1 MNASRGTQRF
11 CKVRAP
17 SNDWRA
23 VGLVRGPQA
32 LPIQQAPR
40 EPRKSRSEYLWFL
53 YAPERRAPHR
63 AAWLCI
69 FTSFDCFFSF
79 LQINNQTQSR
89 KQLKLIKDCPRLS
102 KTIKTIKTQSR
113 TAQDDRKPSKLRQE
127 LPRLIVAFVHE
138 YEENRSNCPSAYFN
152 VCEMGSLLHLC
163 PSYRAMFVPF
173 ENEAEGWA
181 SSVNTPMEKSRIEWI
196 EMPDTLIAMHEIMQ
210 PVNKQGRAVD
220 RLFLFNN

>member
-1 MNASRGTQRF
+1 M
-11 CKVRAP
+11 
-17 SNDWRA
+17 
-23 VGLVRGPQA
+23 
-32 LPIQQAPR
+32 
-40 EPRKSRSEYLWFL
+40 
-53 YAPERRAPHR
+53 
-63 AAWLCI
+63 
-69 FTSFDCFFSF
+69 
-79 LQINNQTQSR
+79 
-89 KQLKLIKDCPRLS
+89 
-102 KTIKTIKTQSR
+102 
-113 TAQDDRKPSKLRQE
+113 
-127 LPRLIVAFVHE
+127 PRLIVAFVHE